1 MCERERYR
9 ERVCVCVVGKRGVR
23 LQLCRFTF
31 VKGSL
36 SLGVHILL
44 GDRLQ
49 ALAILRGV
57 GHGNLRG
64 LAQLLPQL
72 LYFSGEIF
80 HLSGGEMESVCV

>member
-1 MCERERYR
+1 M
-9 ERVCVCVVGKRGVR
+9 CVVGKRGVR

-31 VKGSL
+31 GKCKGSLSL
-36 SLGVHILL
+36 SLGVHLLL

-64 LAQLLPQL
+64 LAQLLPKL
-72 LYFSGEIF
+72 LYLSGESF

>member
-1 MCERERYR
+1 MWRNHGVCERERQL
-9 ERVCVCVVGKRGVR
+9 KRGIR
-23 LQLCRFTF
+23 LQFCFSFRKVQRLC
-31 VKGSL
+31 L
-36 SLGVHILL
+36 CLHLLL

-57 GHGNLRG
+57 GHGDLRG

-80 HLSGGEMESVCV
+80 HLSGGEMERVCVS

>member
-1 MCERERYR
+1 M
-9 ERVCVCVVGKRGVR
+9 CVVGKRGVR

-31 VKGSL
+31 GKCKGSL
-36 SLGVHILL
+36 SLGVHLLL

-80 HLSGGEMESVCV
+80 HLSGGEMERVCV